1 MPSRVNRDSAKA
13 KEPFRNWIH
22 IRDPKLHQSRTRGT
36 KNESRQPDEH
46 GSDSRVLSNS
56 CDELEPEGY
65 SFVVA
70 NQKRAKDYDDNGCD
84 FEPGTSPQIYSNLPI
99 NQLHEIM
106 EANSPGSDKFGRKTL
121 IGSESYG
128 EENLAAFDEG
138 TIWTNERGEVY
149 RLLSPKNDLQGNE
162 LRSAHRK
169 LMRTTSVS
177 NEEEAANDSG
187 WKSDSELVCNGGR
200 ERRVTFS
207 SRPPEVNPIPSLASN
222 KKRTKSIKRK
232 IQKITKD
239 LENTIRF
246 SLEVSFNQCFCTIDL
261 HLAQIKT
268 MFFSKIVICYM
279 MNDFSE

>member
-1 MPSRVNRDSAKA
+1 MPSRVSHDSKA

-22 IRDPKLHQSRTRGT
+22 IRDPKLHQSRSRGIN
-36 KNESRQPDEH
+36 KNENRQPDEH
-46 GSDSRVLSNS
+46 GSDSRILSNS
-56 CDELEPEGY
+56 CDEIEPEGY
-65 SFVVA
+65 HFVGA
-70 NQKRAKDYDDNGCD
+70 NQKRGKDFNDNSCD
-84 FEPGTSPQIYSNLPI
+84 FDSSGSSQIYSNLPI
-99 NQLHEIM
+99 GQHHEMM
-106 EANSPGSDKFGRKTL
+106 EGNSPGSDKLSERRKNL
-121 IGSESYG
+121 VGSESYG
-128 EENLAAFDEG
+128 EDNLFAFDEG
-138 TIWTNERGEVY
+138 TTWTNERGEVY

-169 LMRTTSVS
+169 LMRTTSAS
-177 NEEEAANDSG
+177 NEEDSANDSG

-246 SLEVSFNQCFCTIDL
+246 SLEVRTI
-261 HLAQIKT
+261 
-268 MFFSKIVICYM
+268 F
-279 MNDFSE
+279 